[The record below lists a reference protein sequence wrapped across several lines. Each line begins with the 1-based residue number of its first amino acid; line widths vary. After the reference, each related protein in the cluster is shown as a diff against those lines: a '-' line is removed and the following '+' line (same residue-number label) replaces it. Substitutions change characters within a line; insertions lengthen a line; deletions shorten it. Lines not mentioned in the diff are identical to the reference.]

1 MEVHQHTH
9 TPRKKWTHYF
19 WEFLMLFL
27 AVFCGFLAE
36 YQLEHKI
43 EKDRE
48 KQYVESL
55 VEDLQQDTSNLR
67 ISLGSFNQQ
76 DRYFDTLQAL
86 FPQLR
91 QGYNRSLHNSMIGV
105 MGWEDF
111 IATDKTMQ
119 QLKYAGGMR
128 LIRKR
133 KVADA
138 IAGYDALLRNYE
150 ADLHEL
156 QGAFSKVDDKVGQI
170 INLYALDKAQQ
181 FKAIEE
187 QFKSIEELEGGKENY
202 LLRTDAP
209 SLGEYYNRIM
219 VYRLLRSFTVDNLK
233 TLHTAASD
241 LIILLKTKYHLK

>member
-1 MEVHQHTH
+1 
-9 TPRKKWTHYF
+9 
-19 WEFLMLFL
+19 MLFL

-55 VEDLQQDTSNLR
+55 VEDLQQDTSHLR
-67 ISLGSFNQQ
+67 ISLGVFKQQ
-76 DRYFDTLQAL
+76 DSYFDTLKIL
-86 FPQLR
+86 FPQLG
-91 QGYNRSLHNSMIGV
+91 QGYNRSLYNSMIGV
-105 MGWEDF
+105 MGWDDF

-150 ADLHEL
+150 TDIQEL
-156 QGAFSKVDDKVGQI
+156 QGVFSKVDDKLGQI
-170 INLYALDKAQQ
+170 IKLYDLDSTPQ
-181 FKAIEE
+181 
-187 QFKSIEELEGGKENY
+187 SMTTGELESRRGNY

-209 SLGEYYNRIM
+209 SLGEYYNRVV
-219 VYRLLRSFTVDNLK
+219 VYRYLRGLTVQNMTK
-233 TLHTAASD
+233 LHTAASD
-241 LIILLKTKYHLK
+241 LIKLLKTEYHLK

>member
-1 MEVHQHTH
+1 MEVHAHTH

-19 WEFLMLFL
+19 WEFLMLLL

-67 ISLGSFNQQ
+67 ISLGFFKQQ
-76 DRYFDTLQAL
+76 DSYFDTVRTL
-86 FPQLR
+86 FPQLG

-105 MGWEDF
+105 MGWDDF

-150 ADLHEL
+150 ADLQEL
-156 QGAFSKVDDKVGQI
+156 QGAFSKVDDKLGQI
-170 INLYALDKAQQ
+170 IRLYDLDSAQQ
-181 FKAIEE
+181 SITIEG
-187 QFKSIEELEGGKENY
+187 LESGKENY
-202 LLRTDAP
+202 LLRTDSP
-209 SLGEYYNRIM
+209 SLGEYYNRIV
-219 VYRLLRSFTVDNLK
+219 VYQYLRGLTVNNMKNL
-233 TLHTAASD
+233 HIAASE
-241 LIILLKTKYHLK
+241 LIYLLKTEYHLK

>member
-1 MEVHQHTH
+1 MEVHHHAHTA
-9 TPRKKWTHYF
+9 RKKWTHYF

-67 ISLGSFNQQ
+67 SSLAYFRHQ
-76 DRYFDTLQAL
+76 DSYFDTLKTL
-86 FPQLR
+86 FPQLG
-91 QGYNRSLHNSMIGV
+91 QGFNRSLHNSMIGV

-138 IAGYDALLRNYE
+138 IAGYDLLLRNYE
-150 ADLHEL
+150 TDIQEL
-156 QGAFSKVDDKVGQI
+156 QGVFSKVDDKLGQI
-170 INLYALDKAQQ
+170 INLYGLDNAQQ
-181 FKAIEE
+181 SMIVG
-187 QFKSIEELEGGKENY
+187 ELEIRKENY
-202 LLRTDAP
+202 LLRTDAM
-209 SLGEYYNRIM
+209 SLGEYYNRIV
-219 VYRLLRSFTVDNLK
+219 VYRYLRGFTVDNMK
-233 TLHTAASD
+233 NLHTAASD
-241 LIILLKTKYHLK
+241 LIHLLKTEYHLK

>member
-1 MEVHQHTH
+1 
-9 TPRKKWTHYF
+9 
-19 WEFLMLFL
+19 MLFL

-55 VEDLQQDTSNLR
+55 VEDLHQDTSNLR
-67 ISLGSFNQQ
+67 LSLEYFKQQ
-76 DRYFDTLQAL
+76 DSFFDTLRTL
-86 FPQLR
+86 FPQLG
-91 QGYNRSLHNSMIGV
+91 QGYNRSLHNSMMGV
-105 MGWEDF
+105 MGWKDF

-138 IAGYDALLRNYE
+138 IAGYDLLLRNYE
-150 ADLHEL
+150 TDIQEL
-156 QGAFSKVDDKVGQI
+156 LGVFSKVDDKLGQI
-170 INLYALDKAQQ
+170 IKLYDLDSAQQ
-181 FKAIEE
+181 SMPSEE
-187 QFKSIEELEGGKENY
+187 RESGKEYY

-209 SLGEYYNRIM
+209 SLGEYYNRIV
-219 VYRLLRSFTVDNLK
+219 VYRYLRGLTADNMK
-233 TLHTAASD
+233 SLHTAASD
-241 LIILLKTKYHLK
+241 LINLLKTEYHLK